1 MDKTDPPESFGIF
14 KPVGHIVM
22 SYRSTTDME
31 AAAGA
36 LTAAGFAAKE
46 LVRYTPK
53 EMIAQVDDEIA
64 TASPLA
70 AIGQDLNLVK
80 AHRELAESGCSF
92 LVVHVP
98 DDAHVEKATVVARKF
113 KAVTAQR
120 YGRFIVEELIDDG
133 SGIGQTSES
142 SDTGLDDHQPHAK
155 RK

>member
-22 SYRSTTDME
+22 SYRSTPDME

-92 LVVHVP
+92 LVVHAP
-98 DDAHVEKATVVARKF
+98 DDKRAQQVGDAARLLRASSAQHYGRLIVETLIEPVHSGPQG
-113 KAVTAQR
+113 AQR
-120 YGRFIVEELIDDG
+120 PDR
-133 SGIGQTSES
+133 
-142 SDTGLDDHQPHAK
+142 GLEAGPEIEA
-155 RK
+155 RN

>member
-22 SYRSTTDME
+22 SFRGTVDLE
-31 AAAGA
+31 AAASA
-36 LTAAGFAAKE
+36 LTKAGFAAKE
-46 LVRYTPK
+46 LVRYTPN
-53 EMIAQVDDEIA
+53 EMIAQVNDEIE

-92 LVVHVP
+92 LVVHAP
-98 DDAHVEKATVVARKF
+98 DDALVDQVTAVARHC

-120 YGRFIVEELIDDG
+120 YGRFVVEELIDDG
-133 SGIGQTSES
+133 SGLGQTSES
-142 SDTGLDDHQPHAK
+142 SDTGLDDHRPHTK
-155 RK
+155 HK